1 MVYAALEYTAA
12 MAVGSNL
19 DAVSRDGVVDELIVL
34 RCELVQA
41 LLDDVVTVEV
51 LNEDDDVQAERD
63 NDGVDLATRRE
74 EVNHLLDSARAVH
87 VERDVDE
94 VLGDGLADEVALLVG
109 TELEK
114 LLTQVVAEG
123 IYEKL
128 Y

>member
-1 MVYAALEYTAA
+1 MV
-12 MAVGSNL
+12 
-19 DAVSRDGVVDELIVL
+19 IL
-34 RCELVQA
+34 RRKLVQA

-123 IYEKL
+123 IYEETL
-128 Y
+128 LALGPRG